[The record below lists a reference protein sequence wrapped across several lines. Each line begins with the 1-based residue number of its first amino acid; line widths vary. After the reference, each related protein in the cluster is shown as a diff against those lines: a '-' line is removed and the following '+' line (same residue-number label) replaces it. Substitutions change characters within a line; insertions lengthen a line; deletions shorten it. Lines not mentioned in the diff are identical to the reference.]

1 MNPPH
6 HCSVCSD
13 AADRAIIRDVNGGD
27 ATLELVCSGATIHAA
42 IDLVPGVTVGD
53 IVLVHQGVAI
63 AKEPGPQTQETH
75 A

>member
-13 AADRAIIRDVNGGD
+13 AADRAIIRDVNGGG

-42 IDLVPGVTVGD
+42 IDLVPGVRVGD
-53 IVLVHQGVAI
+53 TVLVHQGVAI
-63 AKEPGPQTQETH
+63 ARAPQTQE
-75 A
+75 ASS